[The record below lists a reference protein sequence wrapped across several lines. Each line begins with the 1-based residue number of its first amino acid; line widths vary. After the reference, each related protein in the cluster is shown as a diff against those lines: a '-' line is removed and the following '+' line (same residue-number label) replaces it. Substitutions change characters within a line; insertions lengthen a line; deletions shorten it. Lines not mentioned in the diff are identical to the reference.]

1 MIKTLFNISLT
12 LCNGANA
19 ILFSFLGMLLVPT
32 VIIHMIQSFSILV
45 TKKCLPIVNG
55 NK

>member
-19 ILFSFLGMLLVPT
+19 ILFFISWHASGANCHNT
-32 VIIHMIQSFSILV
+32 HDSVILNTCH
-45 TKKCLPIVNG
+45 KKVFTHS
-55 NK
+55 